1 MTQILYFW
9 PDPADPAL
17 GRARAAL
24 LPLRHRL
31 RAAAPDQT
39 GQQVG
44 FLLGRKDFFRTEG
57 DAPAVT
63 DPILI
68 LDGLTGPQLDG
79 VLRALAKAKV
89 PRTVFKAVATADN
102 VGWTLFELWQEL
114 KKEREALERGEE
126 PAHTT

>member
-1 MTQILYFW
+1 MTQILYYW

-17 GRARAAL
+17 GRARTAL

-44 FLLGRKDFFRTEG
+44 FLLGRRDFEAQAG
-57 DAPAVT
+57 EPGAVP

-68 LDGLTGPQLDG
+68 LDGLTPSQLDA
-79 VLRALAKAKV
+79 VLRALARAKV

-102 VGWTLFELWQEL
+102 VNWTLFQLWEEL
-114 KKEREALERGEE
+114 KQEREALERGDP

>member
-1 MTQILYFW
+1 MTQILYYW

-31 RAAAPDQT
+31 RAVAPDRT

-44 FLLGRKDFFRTEG
+44 FLLGRRDFEEQAG
-57 DAPAVT
+57 EPSAVT

-68 LDGLTGPQLDG
+68 LDGLTSSQLDAL
-79 VLRALAKAKV
+79 LRALAKAKV
-89 PRTVFKAVATADN
+89 PRSVFKAVATADN
-102 VGWTLFELWQEL
+102 VNWTLFQLWEEL
-114 KKEREALERGEE
+114 KKEREAVQRGDS
-126 PAHTT
+126 PVHT